1 MADERNQKTNRE
13 NSNNQNVEFL
23 FRERTF
29 DFRKRKAR
37 FGEMRGIVTT
47 IHKHGA
53 MLVPV
58 ATPIVY
64 AKRDAFDGSLGDIT
78 AANPLYAT
86 YKKALE
92 ETTSDGYARL
102 IDP

>member
-1 MADERNQKTNRE
+1 MFIHLVSLTKGAMRMIVVSQVD
-13 NSNNQNVEFL
+13 
-23 FRERTF
+23 
-29 DFRKRKAR
+29 R

-64 AKRDAFDGSLGDIT
+64 ARCETFDGNLGDIT
-78 AANPLYAT
+78 TAHPQYAQ
-86 YKKALE
+86 YKKSLE
-92 ETTSDGYARL
+92 DTMGDGYARL
-102 IDP
+102 ITP